1 MYQSFV
7 YLEVRILLP
16 AVSSVF
22 SLNGNNEKSRKITVD
37 SEVMQRVFTLAR
49 ALGCCIPETAPIE
62 HLTGNIGKPTNGR
75 ILTGFSVRA
84 AEGGSM
90 NIMFHCRSKTIHIEE
105 VRIEEDTGRLTHAD
119 GNTCM
124 DFTKA
129 GCPSI
134 RVHTTPSFETG
145 EEAQL
150 FLDELRRLTEYLHL
164 TNETE
169 GSAIRCNAFVALSEY
184 PDLPDYY
191 VKLRNLNSFNFVR
204 KAINKELTRQE
215 NLLSNGETVGSESR
229 LWNETKSCTQF
240 YQTRAEVVRRFEQ
253 LDPPQLI
260 QLASLETQLLKGEP
274 PVELPEARRKR
285 MKEQYGISRLRS
297 AFLCD
302 DKDRADFFEA
312 SVHAGA
318 EPLTSAHWIASE
330 ITRMLNQSGKKI
342 SEMKITPEHYAYI
355 IKKLADGD
363 IHSATAKNL
372 LQASFNTGAAPSSLL
387 KTLHLTEISEEKELL
402 PYVRK
407 AIAENMNLCE
417 RLRNGSMAPL
427 EFLTGEVMKATNNKA
442 VPQIV
447 KSLIKRELNISIVYI
462 LAMGGA
468 ISAVRHEDGTVTCGD
483 SNILRTMAGK
493 CAPGIPVQVISVE
506 QFMSEEIEPGD
517 WASLIAEIAARI
529 NAGIANGIV
538 VTHGRDTLSYTAAL
552 LYWLFSDAQVPV
564 VLTASSSLPSESSE
578 AEENLSLAIKTAVE
592 KKSGVYV
599 AFGSKILSPLNLR
612 FERPTRDGFRSW
624 NLSKPVFTESGPVAT
639 QFADIPDPDRD
650 VMERLLTEASGKL
663 LICRLY
669 PGFRSDLYKKMIEE
683 QIHTV
688 FLELY
693 EAGTGDMRSNDFS
706 LKPLLMY
713 GKQKNVHFYCTSQQ
727 ETNVDFSQYITSLR
741 VWREGAVPMGYL
753 TTESAVALYLACSLV
768 SDTPAE
774 LDDLMETYGNLYSE
788 K

>member
-16 AVSSVF
+16 PVSEVF
-22 SLNGNNEKSRKITVD
+22 LVTGNNEKSRKITVNT
-37 SEVMQRVFTLAR
+37 EVMRRVFTLAHS
-49 ALGCCIPETAPIE
+49 LGCCIPENSPVE
-62 HLTGNIGKPTNGR
+62 HLTGNIVKPTNGR
-75 ILTGFSVRA
+75 TLTGYSLKV
-84 AEGGSM
+84 AEGGSL

-105 VRIEEDTGRLTHAD
+105 VRIEEDTGRLTHAE
-119 GNTCM
+119 GNTRM
-124 DFTKA
+124 DFTWA

-164 TNETE
+164 TNENAD
-169 GSAIRCNAFVALSEY
+169 GAIRCNAFTALSEY
-184 PDLPDYY
+184 PELPDYY

-204 KAINKELTRQE
+204 KAVNSELTRQE
-215 NLLSNGETVGSESR
+215 NLLSNGEIVGSESR
-229 LWNETKSCTQF
+229 LWNETKSSTQF
-240 YQTRAEVVRRFEQ
+240 YQARAEVVRRFEQ
-253 LDPPQLI
+253 LDPPQII
-260 QLASLETQLLKGEP
+260 QLTPLETQLLQGEA
-274 PVELPEARRKR
+274 PVELPEARRR
-285 MKEQYGISRLRS
+285 RFKEQYGVSRLR
-297 AFLCD
+297 AEFLCD

-312 SVHAGA
+312 AVRAGA
-318 EPLTSAHWIASE
+318 EPLTAAHWIASE
-330 ITRMLNQSGKKI
+330 ITRMLNQSGQKI
-342 SEMKITPEHYAYI
+342 QDMKITPEHYAYI
-355 IKKLADGD
+355 IKKLSAGE
-363 IHSATAKNL
+363 IHSATAKQL
-372 LQASFNTGAAPSSLL
+372 LQTSFKTGTAPSSLL
-387 KTLHLTEISEEKELL
+387 KTLHLSEISDEKELL

-407 AIAENMNLCE
+407 ITAENRNLCD
-417 RLRNGSMAPL
+417 RLKNGEMAPL

-468 ISAVRHEDGTVTCGD
+468 ISAVRHEDGTVTSGD
-483 SNILRTMAGK
+483 SNILRTMADK
-493 CAPGIPVQVISVE
+493 CVPDIPVQVISVG
-506 QFMSEEIEPGD
+506 QFLSEELEPGD

-538 VTHGRDTLSYTAAL
+538 VTHGRDTLAYTSAL

-564 VLTASSSLPSESSE
+564 VLTASSSLPSESTE
-578 AEENLSLAIKTAVE
+578 AEENLTLAVKTAAE
-592 KKSGVYV
+592 KKTGVYV
-599 AFGSKILSPLNLR
+599 AFGGKILSPLNLR

-624 NLSKPVFTESGPVAT
+624 NLSRPVFTESGPVAT
-639 QFADIPDPDRD
+639 QFAEISEPDRD
-650 VMERLLTEASGKL
+650 VMERLLTEASGKM

-669 PGFRSDLYKKMIEE
+669 PGFRSDLYKKMLEE
-683 QIHTV
+683 RIHTV

-713 GKQKNVHFYCTSQQ
+713 GKKKNVRFYCTSQQ
-727 ETNVDFSQYITSLR
+727 ETTVDFSQYITSLR

-753 TTESAVALYLACSLV
+753 TTESAAALYLACSLV
-768 SDTPAE
+768 ADTTAE
-774 LDDLMETYGNLYSE
+774 LDDLMETYGNQYSE

>member
-16 AVSSVF
+16 PVSEVF
-22 SLNGNNEKSRKITVD
+22 LLSGNDEKSRKITVN
-37 SEVMQRVFTLAR
+37 SEVMRRVFTLAR
-49 ALGCCIPETAPIE
+49 SLGCCIPESAPVE
-62 HLTGNIGKPTNGR
+62 HLTGNIVKPTNGR
-75 ILTGFSVRA
+75 ILTGYSVKV

-105 VRIEEDTGRLTHAD
+105 VRIEEDTGRLTHAE
-119 GNTCM
+119 GNTHM
-124 DFTKA
+124 DFTWA

-150 FLDELRRLTEYLHL
+150 FLDELRRLSEYLHL
-164 TNETE
+164 TNENAD
-169 GSAIRCNAFVALSEY
+169 GAIRCNAFAALSEY
-184 PDLPDYY
+184 PELPDYY

-204 KAINKELTRQE
+204 KAINSELTRQE

-240 YQTRAEVVRRFEQ
+240 YQARAEVVRRFEQ
-253 LDPPQLI
+253 LPSPQI
-260 QLASLETQLLKGEP
+260 IHLAELEVQVLQGES
-274 PVELPEARRKR
+274 PVELPEARRRRIKD
-285 MKEQYGISRLRS
+285 QYGVSRLRS
-297 AFLCD
+297 EFLCD

-312 SVHAGA
+312 AVQAGA
-318 EPLTSAHWIASE
+318 EPLTAAHWIASE
-330 ITRMLNQSGKKI
+330 ITRMLNQSGQKI

-355 IKKLADGD
+355 IKKFADGE
-363 IHSATAKNL
+363 IHSATAKHL
-372 LQASFNTGAAPSSLL
+372 LQTSFKTGSAPSSLL
-387 KTLHLTEISEEKELL
+387 KTLHLTEIAGEKELL

-407 AIAENMNLCE
+407 AITENKNLCD
-417 RLRNGSMAPL
+417 RLKNGEMAPL

-447 KSLIKRELNISIVYI
+447 KSLIKQELNISIVYI

-468 ISAVRHEDGTVTCGD
+468 ISAVRHDDGTVTSGD
-483 SNILRTMAGK
+483 SNILRTMADK
-493 CAPGIPVQVISVE
+493 CVPGVPVQVISVG
-506 QFMSEEIEPGD
+506 QFLSEEIEPGD
-517 WASLIAEIAARI
+517 WASLIAEISARI
-529 NAGIANGIV
+529 SAGIANGIV
-538 VTHGRDTLSYTAAL
+538 VTHGRDTLSYTSAL

-564 VLTASSSLPSESSE
+564 VLTASSSLPSESTES
-578 AEENLSLAIKTAVE
+578 EENLTLAIKTAAE
-592 KKSGVYV
+592 KKTGVYV
-599 AFGSKILSPLNLR
+599 AFGGRILSPLNLR
-612 FERPTRDGFRSW
+612 FERQSRDGFRNW
-624 NLSKPVFTESGPVAT
+624 NLNKQVFTESGSVAAL
-639 QFADIPDPDRD
+639 FADISEPDRD
-650 VMERLLTEASGKL
+650 VMERLLTEASGKM
-663 LICRLY
+663 LICRIY
-669 PGFRSDLYKKMIEE
+669 PGFRSDLYKKMLEE

-713 GKQKNVHFYCTSQQ
+713 GKQKNVRFYCTSQQ
-727 ETNVDFSQYITSLR
+727 ETNIDFSQYITSLR
-741 VWREGAVPMGYL
+741 VWREGAVPMGCL

-768 SDTPAE
+768 ADTTAE
-774 LDDLMETYGNLYSE
+774 LDDLMETYGNQYSG

>member
-16 AVSSVF
+16 PVSEVF
-22 SLNGNNEKSRKITVD
+22 SLSGNDEKSRKVTVND
-37 SEVMQRVFTLAR
+37 EVMRRVFTLAR
-49 ALGCCIPETAPIE
+49 SLGCCIPENSSVE
-62 HLTGNIGKPTNGR
+62 HLTGNIVKPTNGR
-75 ILTGFSVRA
+75 MLTGYSVKV

-105 VRIEEDTGRLTHAD
+105 VRIEEDTGRLTHAE
-119 GNTCM
+119 GNTHM
-124 DFTKA
+124 DFTWA

-164 TNETE
+164 TNENAD
-169 GSAIRCNAFVALSEY
+169 GAIRCNAFVALSEY
-184 PDLPDYY
+184 PELPDYY

-204 KAINKELTRQE
+204 KAINNELTRQE
-215 NLLSNGETVGSESR
+215 NLLTNGEVVGSESR

-240 YQTRAEVVRRFEQ
+240 YQARAEVVRRFEQ
-253 LDPPQLI
+253 LNPPQLI
-260 QLASLETQLLKGEP
+260 QLAPLEARLIQGEP
-274 PVELPEARRKR
+274 PVELPEARRR
-285 MKEQYGISRLRS
+285 RIKEQYGVSRLRS
-297 AFLCD
+297 EFLCD

-312 SVHAGA
+312 AVSAGA
-318 EPLTSAHWIASE
+318 EPLTAAHWIASE
-330 ITRMLNQSGKKI
+330 ITRMLNQSGQKI

-355 IKKLADGD
+355 IKKLAAGE
-363 IHSATAKNL
+363 IHSATAKHL
-372 LQASFNTGAAPSSLL
+372 LQSSFKTGAAPSGLL
-387 KTLHLTEISEEKELL
+387 KTLHLTEISDEKELL

-407 AIAENMNLCE
+407 AVAENKNLCD
-417 RLRNGSMAPL
+417 RLRNGEMAPL

-468 ISAVRHEDGTVTCGD
+468 ISAVRHEDGTVTSGD
-483 SNILRTMAGK
+483 SNILRTMADR
-493 CAPGIPVQVISVE
+493 CVPGIPVQVISVG
-506 QFMSEEIEPGD
+506 QFLSEELEPGD
-517 WASLIAEIAARI
+517 WASLIAEISARI

-538 VTHGRDTLSYTAAL
+538 VTHGRDTLSYTSAL

-564 VLTASSSLPSESSE
+564 VLTASSSLPAESTE
-578 AEENLSLAIKTAVE
+578 AEENLTLAVKTAAE
-592 KKSGVYV
+592 KKTGVYV
-599 AFGSKILSPLNLR
+599 AFGGKILSPLNLR
-612 FERPTRDGFRSW
+612 FERPTRDGFRNW
-624 NLSKPVFTESGPVAT
+624 NLSRPVFTESGPVAT
-639 QFADIPDPDRD
+639 QFADISEPDRD
-650 VMERLLTEASGKL
+650 VMERLLTEASGKM

-683 QIHTV
+683 RIHTV

-706 LKPLLMY
+706 LKPLLLY
-713 GKQKNVHFYCTSQQ
+713 GKQKNVRFYCTSQQ

-768 SDTPAE
+768 ADSTAE
-774 LDDLMETYGNLYSE
+774 LDELMETYGNQYSE